1 MRALHPSSRT
11 AFTLIEL
18 LVVIAIIGILAALLF
33 AGVSR
38 AKGMAQRIQCASN
51 VRQLGL
57 ALQGFVAENRVYPL
71 SVNPNSRNGP
81 YPEHN
86 GSWVAVLQHG
96 ELFGSE
102 NGNKPQSFPR
112 IF

>member
-1 MRALHPSSRT
+1 MRTSADQSRT

-18 LVVIAIIGILAALLF
+18 LVVIATIGILAALLF
-33 AGVSR
+33 GGVSR
-38 AKGMAQRIQCASN
+38 SKGTAQRIQCASN

-86 GSWVAVLQHG
+86 EQVSVLTI
-96 ELFGSE
+96 ET
-102 NGNKPQSFPR
+102 K
-112 IF
+112 